1 MDKDKHEHQE
11 HNHSNNHSHSH
22 SDIKGVRLIL
32 VMLLN
37 FAITAAEIAG
47 GIYSGSL
54 SLISDAL
61 HNFSDGLAIIISYYA
76 IKISGRQNDIKRTF
90 GYRRA
95 SIMAALLNSSVLI
108 GISVFLFKEAYG
120 KFVNPQTI
128 NGSMIIWVALIGLVA
143 NALGVVLLEKGSH
156 DDMNIKSTYLH
167 LLSDVLSSVGV
178 VIGGILILF
187 FKIYWVDPLLTVLIS
202 IYILKE
208 SLGILKEA
216 INILMQGTPEN
227 IDINK
232 VVEDLKKIEGV
243 EDVHHIHVWS
253 LDEHNINFE
262 GHVNVRDM
270 LVSETKSIAESF
282 EHILNEHHGINHST
296 LQFEY
301 KCCGDVGVINV
312 LGNEF

>member
-22 SDIKGVRLIL
+22 SDIKGVKLIL

-301 KCCGDVGVINV
+301 KCCGDVGVIKDDI
-312 LGNEF
+312 

>member
-1 MDKDKHEHQE
+1 MDEHKHEE
-11 HNHSNNHSHSH
+11 HNHGHNHSHSH
-22 SDIKGVRLIL
+22 SEIKGVRLVS

-37 FAITAAEIAG
+37 FLITAAEIVG

-76 IKISGRQNDIKRTF
+76 MRISGRQNDIKRTF

-108 GISVFLFKEAYG
+108 GISVFLFKEAYV

-128 NGSMIIWVALIGLVA
+128 NGSMIIWVALISLVA
-143 NALGVVLLEKGSH
+143 NALGVILLEKGSH
-156 DDMNIKSTYLH
+156 GDMNIKSTYIH

-178 VIGGILILF
+178 VIGGVLILF

-208 SLGILKEA
+208 SLSILKEA

-227 IDINK
+227 VDINK
-232 VVEDLKKIEGV
+232 VAEDLKKIDGV

-253 LDEHNINFE
+253 LDENNINFE
-262 GHVNVRDM
+262 AHVNVRDM
-270 LVSETKSIAESF
+270 LVSETKKITENF
-282 EHILNEHHGINHST
+282 EHILNEHHGINHIT

-301 KCCGDVGVINV
+301 KCCGDVGVIKV
-312 LGNEF
+312 LGK